1 MDRDQL
7 AETLRDLRADRGVS
21 LAHVA
26 EATEISRSFLSLL
39 EQGRS
44 DVTISRLVRLAEFY
58 DVEMSDLLAGSRSEP
73 TRNIRLLRASAENL
87 VRFEEEGV
95 EMYDLSAGVRWAMV
109 TAVSVF
115 EPAASVLIS
124 DLQEREAM
132 FFALSG
138 RFEISLEGESPI
150 EIGKGEG
157 ASLRSARA
165 YRVRNVGRREARLLS
180 VGMHPQPH

>member
-7 AETLRDLRADRGVS
+7 AKTLRELRAERGVS
-21 LAHVA
+21 LAQVA

-73 TRNIRLLRASAENL
+73 ARNIRILRSSAEHL

-95 EMYDLSAGVRWAMV
+95 EMYDLSAGIRWAMV

-115 EPAASVLIS
+115 KPEASVVIS
-124 DLQEREAM
+124 DLHEREAM
-132 FFALSG
+132 FFVLKG
-138 RFEISLEGESPI
+138 DFEIRLEGEEPVK
-150 EIGKGEG
+150 IGVGEG
-157 ASLRSARA
+157 ASLRSGLP
-165 YRVRNVGRREARLLS
+165 YSIRNVGSKEARLLS
-180 VGMHPQPH
+180 VGMHPQPR